1 MPKVFGL
8 HEVVLPPGMTAEEYE
23 RLSAKSS
30 LPCRICRVGKP
41 TSSKASAERELESFY

>member
-23 RLSAKSS
+23 QISAKS
-30 LPCRICRVGKP
+30 LPPCRICRAGKP
-41 TSSKASAERELESFY
+41 ISSRVIAETEPGSFY